1 MNDDKFLDQIR
12 EQLDASEQQLDAS
25 ILSRL
30 NQSRQ
35 KALAQKKSRQF
46 SLWLPAAVTASLIAV
61 FVAGNI
67 LLQPTL
73 DENLAPQFAYDDI
86 ELLIS
91 DADIDLLLDMELLE
105 AVADDAS

>member
-1 MNDDKFLDQIR
+1 MNDENFLRKTR

-30 NQSRQ
+30 NQARQ
-35 KALAQKKSRQF
+35 KALAQKTSRKF

-61 FVAGNI
+61 VVAGNI
-67 LLQPTL
+67 LLQPAPVESLT
-73 DENLAPQFAYDDI
+73 PQFAYDDI

-91 DADIDLLLDMELLE
+91 DADIDLLQDMELLE